1 MASIL
6 SSIVFVK
13 TVSGEKVCMGTAYS
27 RVDNEEFVKLNFKA
41 FRRSCWWLEGSLTL
55 DLKNFFMIVHF
66 TNMWMCTLKMGTAI
80 KMLQLLMLQHS
91 VATLRKNTLN
101 VRNVRNYFL
110 YPQLSAII
118 RNVPQIKLKFI

>member
-41 FRRSCWWLEGSLTL
+41 FRQSSKDMIQEIKENSIM
-55 DLKNFFMIVHF
+55 FMVGRF
-66 TNMWMCTLKMGTAI
+66 
-80 KMLQLLMLQHS
+80 
-91 VATLRKNTLN
+91 LN
-101 VRNVRNYFL
+101 VCTYAL
-110 YPQLSAII
+110 DY
-118 RNVPQIKLKFI
+118 